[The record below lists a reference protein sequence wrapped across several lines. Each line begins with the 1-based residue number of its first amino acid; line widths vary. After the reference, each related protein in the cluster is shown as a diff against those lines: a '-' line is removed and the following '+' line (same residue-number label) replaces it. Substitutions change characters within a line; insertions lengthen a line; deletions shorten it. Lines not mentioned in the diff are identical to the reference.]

1 MAAKNAPVYDL
12 VIVGGGPAG
21 MSAALYA
28 KRQNLRFVLLA
39 EQLGGLA
46 NLVPSLK
53 AYLGYQYITGFD
65 LIERFREHISRYKV
79 PVKSERAVRIA
90 RKGKVFCV
98 ATDKGTYCARS
109 VIIATG
115 RRFKKLGIPGEEKYK
130 SKGVSDCTIC
140 DGPLFRNK
148 TVAVIGGGRTGL
160 FATLFL
166 LEIAKKIY
174 LIEKNSRLKT
184 EGGLKWVSDCVTGNS
199 KVTVLQNTTPL
210 EVRGNSF
217 ARELVLRSK
226 GREHALAVDGVFVEI
241 GYVPNAEFAKGLVAM
256 NGRGEVVVDAE
267 CRTSVPGVFAAGDV
281 TQLKEKQVVVSV
293 GEGAK
298 AALSAVLYL
307 EQIWGGK
314 H

>member
-1 MAAKNAPVYDL
+1 MSMVYDL

-28 KRQNLRFVLLA
+28 VRQNLKFVLLA
-39 EQLGGLA
+39 EQIGGLA
-46 NLVPSLK
+46 NLVPTLK

-65 LIERFREHISRYKV
+65 LIKRFKEHLSKYKV
-79 PVKSERAVRIA
+79 PVKDERAIGISK
-90 RKGKVFCV
+90 KGQLFSVKTNMG
-98 ATDKGTYCARS
+98 AYSSKS
-109 VIIATG
+109 VIVATG
-115 RRFKKLGIPGEEKYK
+115 RRFKKLGIPGEDKFAN
-130 SKGVSDCTIC
+130 KGVSDCTIC

-174 LIEKNSRLKT
+174 LIEKNGRLKT
-184 EGGLKWVSDCVTGNS
+184 EGGMRKIAEVVEKNK
-199 KVTVLQNTTPL
+199 KVAVMTNTSPL
-210 EVRGNSF
+210 EIKGNSF
-217 ARELVLRSK
+217 VKQLVLNVK
-226 GREHALAVDGVFVEI
+226 GRRQALPVEGVFVEI
-241 GYVPNAEFAKGLVAM
+241 GYVPNTELVKGVVKL

-267 CRTSVPGVFAAGDV
+267 GSTSVPGLFAAGDV
-281 TQLKEKQVVVSV
+281 TQIREKQVVVSV

-307 EQIWGGK
+307 EEVQK
-314 H
+314 QVRAK